1 MNSNCVKNKE
11 NNEKNK
17 KEILNNL
24 LKKLLEPKIARLEK
38 RHKIEAKNIVE
49 LTNTSQNLIL
59 SLETMSNNVRKQ
71 IYVNR
76 QKLINNTSRLPKKM
90 KLPYQKDGVKLN
102 KNVKLQRV
110 GSKSFDKT
118 TIYKRERNTDKKSGL
133 DKNKGGTNNKI
144 YMRTERISNVNQRRT
159 ISPFITTRE
168 RKNLAKTP
176 LNKRFNQYRKTPIK
190 QKKVDENY
198 LIGKEKE
205 KKKTNNKMDNTD
217 SSKKLNRVNAQI
229 KKSPQVNTQKQNIN
243 IINKFE
249 SLDNFAESEILTND
263 ELLNSKINLKENT
276 DKNTDKVKDS
286 KDEHFLSQLSNQLMV
301 KGTIKI
307 DDKLVKDSLLVSRD
321 NKGENEI
328 NIDDLIKGPVY
339 QEIILDEKMFNDNKD
354 INNNNKNDLN
364 EPNKNNKKKELNSSL
379 AIYNKLKRSKITFLE
394 GEHDFDLIFKDE
406 NIGDLDIN
414 SNLNKNTETNLTEIS
429 EHISLEEKFETNLDL
444 IIGYLDY
451 KDIYNL
457 MLANKECFKII
468 INAFISKTEISI
480 DILQEEINKLK
491 ENNPDIIFENITKN
505 QFKLKDNSLRA
516 ISLLNSTS
524 GNNILKINSKELNKE
539 EIILIFSLYFIAI
552 GKKSQI
558 LTSDENKKI
567 AFIQNYFKKNIIE
580 DNFGNYIK
588 KELDGKIF
596 DDKEI
601 YHLFKISKKYVDII
615 SPNYYQKIN
624 KDIAIFVFVIKD
636 MLEQLGILHL
646 IQDKP
651 DIDYILLNAKLQAK
665 KAILDELNQI
675 EEII

>member
-1 MNSNCVKNKE
+1 MNSNCIKNKE
-11 NNEKNK
+11 DNEKNK

-24 LKKLLEPKIARLEK
+24 LKKLLEPKISRLEK
-38 RHKIEAKNIVE
+38 IHKIEAKNIIE

-59 SLETMSNNVRKQ
+59 NLETTSNNVRKQ

-90 KLPYQKDGVKLN
+90 KLPNKKEN

-110 GSKSFDKT
+110 DSKSFDKT
-118 TIYKRERNTDKKSGL
+118 TIIKRERNKDKKSAL
-133 DKNKGGTNNKI
+133 DKNKINTNNKN
-144 YMRTERISNVNQRRT
+144 YMKTERISNVNQCRT

-168 RKNLAKTP
+168 RNNLAKTP
-176 LNKRFNQYRKTPIK
+176 INKRFNQYRKTPIRK
-190 QKKVDENY
+190 KKVDENN

-205 KKKTNNKMDNTD
+205 KRKVNNKNENID
-217 SSKKLNRVNAQI
+217 SNKKLNKVNTQI
-229 KKSPQVNTQKQNIN
+229 KKSPQVDTQKQNIN
-243 IINKFE
+243 VINKFE

-276 DKNTDKVKDS
+276 NKDKNEDKS
-286 KDEHFLSQLSNQLMV
+286 KDNKDDHFLSKLSNQLMV

-307 DDKLVKDSLLVSRD
+307 DDKLVKDSLLVSHD

-328 NIDDLIKGPVY
+328 SIDDLIKGPVY
-339 QEIILDEKMFNDNKD
+339 QEIIIDEKIFNDNKN
-354 INNNNKNDLN
+354 INNDKKNDLN
-364 EPNKNNKKKELNSSL
+364 EQNKNNKKKELNSSL

-491 ENNPDIIFENITKN
+491 ENNPDIIFDNITKK

-516 ISLLNSTS
+516 ISLLNSSS
-524 GNNILKINSKELNKE
+524 GNNILKINSKELNKK
-539 EIILIFSLYFIAI
+539 EIILIFSLYFISI

-558 LTSDENKKI
+558 LISDDDKKI
-567 AFIQNYFKKNIIE
+567 SFIQNYFRKNITK
-580 DNFGNYIK
+580 DNLGNYIK

-601 YHLFKISKKYVDII
+601 YHLFKTSKKSLDII

-624 KDIAIFVFVIKD
+624 KDVAIFVFVIKD
-636 MLEQLGILHL
+636 MLEQLGILHS

-665 KAILDELNQI
+665 KAILDELKQI
-675 EEII
+675 EENIN